1 MLKEELK
8 AVLEELAS
16 LFDKPLYMVGGA
28 VRNIL
33 LNYAVD
39 DIDLAAALPPDKVIA
54 ALRSTPFKVK
64 VNSKK
69 LFTLAIIKDGFR
81 FEYTS
86 FRTDSYKKGFHRP
99 HKSEFTEDLTQD
111 ALRRDFTA
119 NAVYYDILEKKLI
132 DPLNGAEDIKKRIL
146 KTVTS
151 PQEVFGQDGLRLMR
165 LARQAAELGFE
176 VEERT
181 FNAAEDNAFLIQ
193 DIAPERIRDEFN
205 KIVSADCR
213 YGNEGGHVKGLRYL
227 EKLGLLP
234 FILPELVKCKGIK
247 QRRDYH
253 KYDVYGHVTKAYEL
267 APTHIRLAALFHDIA
282 KPLCIREDGSMK
294 GHDIKGQEV
303 ARQIMGRLRYS
314 NDEINKTVRL
324 VKLHMYDLKCDKESG
339 ELKSFVQEN
348 HDIIQDLIALKRA
361 DYAASGNL
369 KGDCLCA
376 ARLEK
381 IYQEMVDKKI
391 PFTVKDLKVRGGDL
405 IEMGIP
411 EAKRGRLL
419 EKLLKAAI
427 NEDLLSRA
435 AQLEY
440 LEKNKNKD

>member
-1 MLKEELK
+1 M
-8 AVLEELAS
+8 
-16 LFDKPLYMVGGA
+16 PL
-28 VRNIL
+28 R
-33 LNYAVD
+33 
-39 DIDLAAALPPDKVIA
+39 K
-54 ALRSTPFKVK
+54 
-64 VNSKK
+64 
-69 LFTLAIIKDGFR
+69 
-81 FEYTS
+81 
-86 FRTDSYKKGFHRP
+86 
-99 HKSEFTEDLTQD
+99 
-111 ALRRDFTA
+111 RR
-119 NAVYYDILEKKLI
+119 
-132 DPLNGAEDIKKRIL
+132 
-146 KTVTS
+146 
-151 PQEVFGQDGLRLMR
+151 
-165 LARQAAELGFE
+165 
-176 VEERT
+176 
-181 FNAAEDNAFLIQ
+181 
-193 DIAPERIRDEFN
+193 
-205 KIVSADCR
+205 
-213 YGNEGGHVKGLRYL
+213 GHVKGLKYL

-267 APTHIRLAALFHDIA
+267 APPHIRLAALFHDIA

-381 IYQEMVDKKI
+381 IYQEMVDKKNS
-391 PFTVKDLKVRGGDL
+391 FYCQGFEGERRGFNRNGHSRSQK
-405 IEMGIP
+405 G
-411 EAKRGRLL
+411 
-419 EKLLKAAI
+419 KAVGKAV
-427 NEDLLSRA
+427 ESRD
-435 AQLEY
+435 
-440 LEKNKNKD
+440 K